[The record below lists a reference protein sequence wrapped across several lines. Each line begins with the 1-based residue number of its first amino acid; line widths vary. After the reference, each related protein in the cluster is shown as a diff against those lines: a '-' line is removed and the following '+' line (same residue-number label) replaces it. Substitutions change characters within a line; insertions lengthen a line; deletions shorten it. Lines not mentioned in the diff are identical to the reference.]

1 MQQPLKNTSTLDLP
15 LASSAPILP
24 GTTPPTWL
32 GVMGGGQLGRMFTH
46 QAQAMG
52 YKVAV
57 LEPEPD
63 CPAGH
68 VADRHFLANYSDAFA
83 LADMAALCAAV
94 TTEFENVSAQSL
106 ATLAQHSFVAPA
118 AASVSVAQD
127 RMLEKRFFTAC
138 AKESTVLPAPHK
150 LIASAADIDDIP
162 ADLLPGILKTVRLGY
177 DGKGQARVRTLDEV
191 RQAFADMNGV
201 ECVLEKMLPLAY
213 EVSVLVVRGADA
225 KAVVCPIAENVHRD
239 GILFTTT
246 VPGPNVSDE
255 TAKRAQHAALVIIE
269 QLAYVGV
276 LCIEFFVLQDG
287 SLVVNEVAPR
297 PHNSGHYT
305 MDACV
310 TSQFAQQ
317 VRAMARLPLGD
328 TRQHSPAVM
337 LNILGDVWFEGDSDQ
352 AREPAWD
359 KILALP
365 SAHLHLYGKAQPRR
379 GRKMGHITF
388 IAATLPAAQQQLAA
402 ACAILGIVL

>member
-1 MQQPLKNTSTLDLP
+1 MVST
-15 LASSAPILP
+15 APILP
-24 GTTPPTWL
+24 AATPPTWL

-46 QAQAMG
+46 EAQAMG

-57 LEPEPD
+57 LEPEQD

-68 VADRHFLANYSDAFA
+68 VADRHFMADYSDAVA
-83 LADMAALCAAV
+83 LADITALCAAV
-94 TTEFENVSAQSL
+94 TTEFENVSAKSL
-106 ATLAQHSFVAPA
+106 VTLAQNSFTAPA

-127 RMLEKRFFTAC
+127 RIVEKRFFTEC

-150 LIASAADIDDIP
+150 LIASAADLDEIP
-162 ADLLPGILKTVRLGY
+162 ADLLPGILKTLRLGY
-177 DGKGQARVRTLDEV
+177 DGKGQTSVRTLDEV
-191 RQAFADMNGV
+191 RQAFAGMNGV

-213 EVSVLVVRGADA
+213 EVSVLVARGADR
-225 KAVVCPIAENVHRD
+225 KAVVYPIAENVHRD

-246 VPGPNVSDE
+246 VPGQNVRDE
-255 TAKRAQHAALVIIE
+255 TAKRAQHAALIIIE

-287 SLVVNEVAPR
+287 SLVVNEMAPR

-317 VRAMARLPLGD
+317 VRTMARLPLGD

-337 LNILGDVWFEGDSDQ
+337 LNILGDIWFDGTTDPV
-352 AREPAWD
+352 REPAWD
-359 KILALP
+359 QILALP
-365 SAHLHLYGKAQPRR
+365 SAHLHLYGKIQPRR

-388 IAATLPAAQQQLAA
+388 IAATLTEAQQQLAV
-402 ACAILGIVL
+402 ACTILGIAL